1 MAEAAQTVTEA
12 LLVGTREIVSAA
24 LGQPARISAMQRLTG
39 GTSHDSWAFDAEVE
53 GIIHPLILRRDFS
66 SEILDLDLATEYDL
80 LSRLHAAGLA
90 VSKPLTSGDARSVIG
105 AAYSISERLTGGDVR
120 KRMARQERQPT
131 AIGVALVELQ
141 ARIHKLEW
149 AAIVDGLLPQH
160 GAGTA
165 LYQVER
171 WAGVAMLHARGP
183 DLLLAATVDW
193 LKTNLP
199 AETPLCLVH
208 GDYKANNLVVGDD
221 GRFAIIDWELAHIGD
236 PLEDIAWTMLWRTP
250 HDLVGGMLLPDQ
262 YIAAYENAVGVAV
275 DQRRLDY
282 WRLFVLMKLLAVFLK
297 SNQLRGDRQYPRPTH
312 VMLERAIPWLHRQM
326 ADRLIAATSR
336 EEGV

>member
-12 LLVGTREIVSAA
+12 LLVGIREIVSAA
-24 LGQPARISAMQRLTG
+24 LGQPAQISAMHRLTG

-53 GIIHPLILRRDFS
+53 GVIHPLILRRDFS
-66 SEILDLDLATEYDL
+66 SEILDLDLATEYEL
-80 LSRLHAAGLA
+80 LSRLYAAGLA
-90 VSKPLTSGDARSVIG
+90 VPKPLTSGDARSVIG

-120 KRMARQERQPT
+120 KRMARQERPPA

-149 AAIVDGLLPQH
+149 AAIVDGLLPQY

-171 WAGVAMLHARGP
+171 WAGAAMLHARGP
-183 DLLLAATVDW
+183 DPLLAATVDW
-193 LKTNLP
+193 LKANLP
-199 AETPLCLVH
+199 VETSLCLVH
-208 GDYKANNLVVGDD
+208 GDYKTNNLVAGVD

-282 WRLFVLMKLLAVFLK
+282 WRLFVLMKLLAVFRK
-297 SNQLRGDRQYPRPTH
+297 STRLYRDSQHPRPTH
-312 VMLERAIPWLHRQM
+312 IMLERAIPWLHRQL